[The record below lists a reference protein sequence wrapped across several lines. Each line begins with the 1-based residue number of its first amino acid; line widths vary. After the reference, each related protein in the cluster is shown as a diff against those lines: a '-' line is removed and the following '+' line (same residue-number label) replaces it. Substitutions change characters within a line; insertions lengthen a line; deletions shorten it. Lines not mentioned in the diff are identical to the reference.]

1 MSPDEFA
8 ALTEKLWQE
17 VKPLYDSLHTYVRGK
32 LNAKY
37 GVKAMYHNYSGPGTV
52 GSAIWDLLHVLRN
65 FDPRWVSFHFDT
77 GHATNA
83 GGNNTWALNMRAAGP
98 YVGGLSIKDSLFYL
112 DLETP
117 EGGPFTGTP
126 AQLNARPPGAGP
138 GGPGRPPAAPLSTA
152 EQQAIDL
159 THGRRIHVADREGDS
174 AAPVAAI
181 APGGALVGLVEFRGK
196 DARTLVNFPTDEI
209 ASA

>member
-1 MSPDEFA
+1 MRA
-8 ALTEKLWQE
+8 ALGLAGLGMLLLALGYAQ
-17 VKPLYDSLHTYVRGK
+17 G
-32 LNAKY
+32 
-37 GVKAMYHNYSGPGTV
+37 
-52 GSAIWDLLHVLRN
+52 WDLLHVLRN

-126 AQLNARPPGAGP
+126 AQLNTRPPGAGP
-138 GGPGRPPAAPLSTA
+138 ESLP
-152 EQQAIDL
+152 
-159 THGRRIHVADREGDS
+159 
-174 AAPVAAI
+174 
-181 APGGALVGLVEFRGK
+181 
-196 DARTLVNFPTDEI
+196 
-209 ASA
+209 